1 MNSAL
6 FRRGLRALAHPI
18 AVGAAVVLGVNALV
32 AQRWWPS
39 WWTGKLG
46 DAAWLIVAP
55 LLIATVVGLLLPRRV
70 HPGVA
75 GVAMITLIGL
85 AYALVKA
92 WAPAN
97 VWAVGLFRGIGFEP
111 KLALDPTDLIAL
123 PAVLIGLW
131 LWRQA
136 GEAAAAPSTW
146 RLPRALAATLA
157 ALALLA
163 DSPAPQQLGVVCVE
177 ARDGG
182 FYAYSQVEQSTYF
195 EGEQRNWS
203 EIYASDDGGATWVA
217 STPTDE
223 DRAREVSCGQT
234 TWPIVV
240 DEATR
245 LFFVSGQG
253 IYASADEGQTL
264 TLEQSLANAFSVLVD
279 DSTGAVIVAAGVEG
293 LFVRSPDGVWSQTG
307 TP

>member
-264 TLEQSLANAFSVLVD
+264 TLEQPLANAFSVLVD

>member
-203 EIYASDDGGATWVA
+203 EIYASDDGGASWVA

-264 TLEQSLANAFSVLVD
+264 TLEQPLANAFSVLVD